1 MDDKNK
7 LNGAMTI
14 VQGVAKSTDNLY
26 KESIAQTSHF
36 GMLETVLSFQKV
48 LSHLLDNEE
57 MIIKVEI
64 MLKSITTFQLT
75 ETFNIPVME
84 LLKDVTSL
92 LIGEINE
99 ELKVPLSKNTN
110 FERILN
116 SYLYKMYETRW
127 FPYVGLGYSY
137 EFANNILSAISTN
150 KDKMIEEVD
159 SIIFEYFNDDII
171 KRIKK
176 HGKMQMLPG

>member
-1 MDDKNK
+1 
-7 LNGAMTI
+7 
-14 VQGVAKSTDNLY
+14 
-26 KESIAQTSHF
+26 
-36 GMLETVLSFQKV
+36 
-48 LSHLLDNEE
+48 

-176 HGKMQMLPG
+176 TWENANVTRIKKRILDEAVNAYYRKEYALTVSTIVVLWEGIIATKVNEVDNKRTSSKTKKI